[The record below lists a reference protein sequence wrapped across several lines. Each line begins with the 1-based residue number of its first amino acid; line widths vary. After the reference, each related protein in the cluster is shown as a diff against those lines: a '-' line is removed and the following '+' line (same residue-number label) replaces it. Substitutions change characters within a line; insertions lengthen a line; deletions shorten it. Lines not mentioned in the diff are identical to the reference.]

1 MEREAN
7 SVALYN
13 KQGIASI
20 YSNLDPH
27 ETYWVLLKQIH
38 SVYFK
43 QINKKILRLYNK
55 NIKYWIHEIDMI

>member
-7 SVALYN
+7 SVAFYN

-38 SVYFK
+38 
-43 QINKKILRLYNK
+43 
-55 NIKYWIHEIDMI
+55 